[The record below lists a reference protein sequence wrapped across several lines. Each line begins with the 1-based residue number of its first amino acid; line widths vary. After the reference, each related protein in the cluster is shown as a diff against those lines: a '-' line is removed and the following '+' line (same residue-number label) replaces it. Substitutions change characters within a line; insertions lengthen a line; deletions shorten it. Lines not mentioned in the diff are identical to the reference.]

1 MLISRIYRHMYAD
14 TGIATDS
21 ARKSSSA
28 RWARWLAKPCRL
40 LFSGKPMPDL
50 QVPPSDQDQELVS
63 IAAD

>member
-1 MLISRIYRHMYAD
+1 MYAD

-40 LFSGKPMPDL
+40 LFAGRPLPHL
-50 QVPPSDQDQELVS
+50 QIPQADQEMQPV
-63 IAAD
+63 AAD

>member
-1 MLISRIYRHMYAD
+1 MYAD

-40 LFSGKPMPDL
+40 LFAGRPMPELEVPLPDIDL
-50 QVPPSDQDQELVS
+50 ES
-63 IAAD
+63 AAAV